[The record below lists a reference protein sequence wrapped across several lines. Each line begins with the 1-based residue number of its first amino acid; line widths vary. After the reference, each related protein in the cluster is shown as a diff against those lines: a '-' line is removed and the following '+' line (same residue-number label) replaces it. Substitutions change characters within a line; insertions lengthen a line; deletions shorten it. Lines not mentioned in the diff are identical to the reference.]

1 MSKTLVVKCP
11 ICKVLVDRKTDTFP
25 FCSERCQ
32 TTDLGNW
39 ASDKYSIPGASSA
52 HDFDD
57 GDGFDNGEK
66 VIH

>member
-11 ICKVLVDRKTDTFP
+11 ICKVLVERKADTFP

-32 TTDLGNW
+32 TVDLGNW
-39 ASDKYSIPGASSA
+39 ASDAYAIPDNNSVVEPSLISL
-52 HDFDD
+52 DD
-57 GDGFDNGEK
+57 DDR

>member
-11 ICKVLVDRKTDTFP
+11 ICKVLVERKADTFP

-32 TTDLGNW
+32 TVDLGNW
-39 ASDKYSIPGASSA
+39 ATGAYSIPDKSNPQP
-52 HDFDD
+52 FDED
-57 GDGFDNGEK
+57 ENHL